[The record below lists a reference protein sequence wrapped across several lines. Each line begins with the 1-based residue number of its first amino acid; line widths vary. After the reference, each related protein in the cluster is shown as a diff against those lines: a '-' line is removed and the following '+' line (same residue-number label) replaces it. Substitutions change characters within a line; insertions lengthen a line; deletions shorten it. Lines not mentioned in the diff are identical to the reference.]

1 MRVMARYSAAI
12 ATPRGGRFFLFKVF
26 TLALIVGV
34 VWLLW
39 NAGNLREWLSANSE
53 RTRELEEIQKLRDR
67 VIALQ
72 AQRKSLALE
81 GFEAERA
88 ARERLG
94 LHKPGEKVIHIKPDA
109 SAQRVASDAITVP
122 AGSRRT
128 ALDVS
133 TSASVASPAILDEV
147 MRAPEPVANAADGSR
162 TSRNGKKAKEEAARK
177 AKRDAAAATRTDGAT
192 GVTGSPSSAGARAT
206 GASAPRTGR
215 VSSMYDA
222 Q

>member
-1 MRVMARYSAAI
+1 MARYSAAI

-34 VWLLW
+34 VWLLA

-67 VIALQ
+67 VAALQ

-81 GFEAERA
+81 GFEAERQ

-94 LHKPGEKVIHIKPDA
+94 LHMPGEKVIHIKPDA
-109 SAQRVASDAITVP
+109 SAQRVASEAVTVP
-122 AGSRRT
+122 AGSRRRG
-128 ALDVS
+128 LDAS
-133 TSASVASPAILDEV
+133 TSESLASPAILDEV
-147 MRAPEPVANAADGSR
+147 TRAPEPVANASDVSA
-162 TSRNGKKAKEEAARK
+162 TSRNAKKAKEAAERK
-177 AKRDAAAATRTDGAT
+177 ARRNAATTGAATDN
-192 GVTGSPSSAGARAT
+192 SSANRTRAT
-206 GASAPRTGR
+206 EASAPRSGR
-215 VSSMYDA
+215 VGSMYDA